1 MDSPSSSSSQVPLSQ
16 GGRAGGSSLHS
27 LLSVGRGTEKVPK
40 KQSTLGQEHRSS
52 CGFILR
58 PAVSSAYGGAP
69 LSLPDV
75 RDINSKPVWA
85 EMLLFKLVNPPA
97 LGGFHPPERIRVIG
111 TQSLL
116 M

>member
-1 MDSPSSSSSQVPLSQ
+1 MDSPSSSSSQAPLSQ
-16 GGRAGGSSLHS
+16 GGRAEGSSLHR

-58 PAVSSAYGGAP
+58 PVVSSAYGGAP

-85 EMLLFKLVNPPA
+85 EMLLFRPVNPQLWGASIP
-97 LGGFHPPERIRVIG
+97 LKGSE
-111 TQSLL
+111 S
-116 M
+116 